1 MVAKKEIEGE
11 EMDEMVDDKKES
23 VDDVL
28 EETTIDGDD
37 FDYVDIKDLPGVGAT
52 IASKLKGAGYVDI
65 IALATANPKDVSEV
79 CDIGEPTSRKIIA
92 EAREAAKMNFLSGV
106 EFEDKRKAV
115 QRISTGSQ
123 AFDILLGGGV
133 ETQAIT
139 ECYGEFGSG
148 KSQLAF
154 QLAINVQLPK
164 EKGGLEGHAIWIDT
178 EGTFRPARIEQIAL
192 AKGLDPKQTLQN
204 IKIGRAYSSDHQ
216 ILLVDKIPELINK
229 DPKIRLIVVDSM
241 MALFRAEYVGRG
253 TLADRQQKVNVI
265 LHNLQ
270 RIADRFNVAVYMT
283 NQVMARPDMMFGDPT
298 APVGGHIIGHVATY
312 RVYLRKGKKGMRV
325 AKLVDSPSM
334 PEGEATFVV
343 TSDGIIDAEEEGKKK

>member
-1 MVAKKEIEGE
+1 MAKKDAEQSDPVE
-11 EMDEMVDDKKES
+11 EPKKPADFADE
-23 VDDVL
+23 
-28 EETTIDGDD
+28 
-37 FDYVDIKDLPGVGAT
+37 YVDIKDLPGVGAT
-52 IASKLKGAGYVDI
+52 IASKLKSAGYQDV
-65 IALATANPKDVSEV
+65 IALATANPMVVSEV
-79 CDIGEPTSRKIIA
+79 CEIGEPTARKIIS
-92 EAREAAKMNFLSGV
+92 EAREAAKMNFLSGL

-133 ETQAIT
+133 ETQSIT

-148 KSQLAF
+148 KSQVAF
-154 QLAINVQLPK
+154 QLAVNVQLPK

-178 EGTFRPARIEQIAL
+178 EGTFRPARIEQIA
-192 AKGLDPKQTLQN
+192 AVKGIDPKEALNN

-216 ILLVDKIPELINK
+216 ILLVDKVPELVNK
-229 DPKIRLIVVDSM
+229 DPKIKLIVVDSM

-270 RIADRFNVAVYMT
+270 RLADRYNLAVYIT

-312 RVYLRKGKKGMRV
+312 RVYLRKGKKGLRV
-325 AKLVDSPSM
+325 AKLVDSPSL
-334 PEGEATFVV
+334 PEGEATFQIGA
-343 TSDGIIDAEEEGKKK
+343 DGITDVEEESKKSK